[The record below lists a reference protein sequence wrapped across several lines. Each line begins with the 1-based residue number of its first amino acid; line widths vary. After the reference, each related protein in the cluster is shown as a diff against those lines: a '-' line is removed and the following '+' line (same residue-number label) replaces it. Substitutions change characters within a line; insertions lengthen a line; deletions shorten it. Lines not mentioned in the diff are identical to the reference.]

1 MRVLLPANR
10 RVQEP
15 WKQQLWLSGKP
26 RQEVRS
32 YRTEARCS
40 NRQVPRM
47 LERTEGLFLW
57 LAGNNLAPCSN
68 PAASRCSDNIGR
80 VNKHHAPQDRR
91 DEEASAAAMLPPLS
105 AYPNLVS
112 DRQS

>member
-1 MRVLLPANR
+1 MRALLPANR
-10 RVQEP
+10 QVQEP
-15 WKQQLWLSGKP
+15 WKRQLWLLEKP

-32 YRTEARCS
+32 YRTEARCN
-40 NRQVPRM
+40 NRQA
-47 LERTEGLFLW
+47 LRTRVHTLGLFRW

-68 PAASRCSDNIGR
+68 PAAHRCSDNIGR

-105 AYPNLVS
+105 A
-112 DRQS
+112 